1 MYKVNRDLCIGCQQC
16 IETCPAG
23 AISMFNNKAQINPDL
38 CRECGN
44 CLQACPEGA
53 IYNDTSYQEQ
63 EIIDGI
69 PFNQKR
75 PFSQKGIEGSPRR
88 GLNQKK
94 GRGNKRGPG
103 KGRGLGRGKGK
114 KNN

>member
-1 MYKVNRDLCIGCQQC
+1 MYKVNQDLCIGCQQC
-16 IETCPAG
+16 IEACPAG
-23 AISMFNNKAQINPDL
+23 AISMVNNKAQINPDL

-44 CLQACPEGA
+44 CIQACPEGA
-53 IYNDTSYQEQ
+53 IYNDTSYQGQ
-63 EIIDGI
+63 EIDNGS
-69 PFNQKR
+69 FNQRR
-75 PFSQKGIEGSPRR
+75 PFSQKGIKGRPRR

-94 GRGNKRGPG
+94 ERGNKRGPG